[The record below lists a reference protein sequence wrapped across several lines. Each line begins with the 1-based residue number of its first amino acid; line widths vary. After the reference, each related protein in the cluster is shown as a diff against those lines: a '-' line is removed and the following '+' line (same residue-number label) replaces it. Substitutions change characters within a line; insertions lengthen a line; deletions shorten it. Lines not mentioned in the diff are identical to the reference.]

1 MTLFAGRLRYKHER
15 GEVDQLIVVDAE
27 SAADARRESGLVELD
42 FRPADAVETE
52 EWDALCHGKL
62 SEGDIDMLLRF
73 VAKEQRQLARRRVRE
88 KAEELG
94 LVTRGVNGHVL
105 TPEGIARLRDGGGTV
120 RGNDP
125 GPLLDL
131 LIAEGIEPLSA
142 QGKDQDGHRYKARKL
157 ARLRGVLEV
166 FGLDAEED
174 DE

>member
-1 MTLFAGRLRYKHER
+1 VTLFAGRLAYSHAR

-27 SAADARRESGLVELD
+27 SVADARRESGLVELD
-42 FRPADAVETE
+42 FHPATDAEVE
-52 EWDALCHGKL
+52 EWDAVCRGRL

-94 LVTRGVNGHVL
+94 LVTRGVSGHVL
-105 TPEGIARLRDGGGTV
+105 TPEGIAHVRDHGGSP

-125 GPLLDL
+125 GPLLDM
-131 LIAEGIEPLSA
+131 LIREGVEPLA
-142 QGKDQDGHRYKARKL
+142 GNGKDQDGHRYKARKL

-166 FGLDAEED
+166 LGLDAEED